1 TILSDAHVAVR
12 AGHHCAQPLL
22 KFLGVRSTARV
33 SLAFYNDETDVKRFL
48 DAVAKIRPMMGYP
61 E

>member
-1 TILSDAHVAVR
+1 MR

-22 KFLGVRSTARV
+22 KHLGVFVTTRASI
-33 SLAFYNDETDVKRFL
+33 AFYNDEEDIRRFTEAVKG
-48 DAVAKIRPMMGYP
+48 IRRMMGYA